1 MKKEIK
7 AHYNLLKA
15 QVAWDPST
23 PHEKWMVE
31 DLSAVSDKNLL
42 KRLEDLKVPVSSTN
56 LKKYLEE
63 IETPED
69 FLEAVTL
76 ETDGPEKV
84 ENVYLILFELFKR
97 HAPKKESLSIFA
109 DELDS
114 LIQKYEATSGK
125 NWAEIVPHL
134 KQLVHILRE
143 NLSGVKNPSE
153 VLEKLSRHFA
163 YDLEGFIYDFIA
175 DLIDSSQEVLAE
187 EFIELFFDYLTK
199 PYWFT
204 LLEYYLK
211 GADEER
217 LENLSDLAIETKDFE
232 FSLEVLHVLKE
243 EESDR
248 FFPLLSHT
256 VDFSKEEADFVEL
269 LTVAQEFFEE
279 KDRLR
284 EMMEIKKILDSRSQ
298 IDEKRRLHPQDAA
311 CSHFKKIVER
321 A

>member
-1 MKKEIK
+1 MP
-7 AHYNLLKA
+7 
-15 QVAWDPST
+15 Q
-23 PHEKWMVE
+23 
-31 DLSAVSDKNLL
+31 
-42 KRLEDLKVPVSSTN
+42 
-56 LKKYLEE
+56 
-63 IETPED
+63 
-69 FLEAVTL
+69 
-76 ETDGPEKV
+76 
-84 ENVYLILFELFKR
+84 
-97 HAPKKESLSIFA
+97 KESLSIFA

-114 LIQKYEATSGK
+114 LIQKYEATSGR

-199 PYWFT
+199 PYWFN

>member
-42 KRLEDLKVPVSSTN
+42 KRLEDLKVPVSSAN

-109 DELDS
+109 DGLDF
-114 LIQKYEATSGK
+114 LIQKYEVTSGK
-125 NWAEIVPHL
+125 NWVEIVPYL

-217 LENLSDLAIETKDFE
+217 LENLSDLVMEIKDFE

-256 VDFSKEEADFVEL
+256 VDFSKDEADFVEL